1 MTSYNWKG
9 KTILVVDDN
18 ELNSKLLQRLIEP
31 TGAKVII
38 ATDGKPAIEACLKNQ
53 DINIIMMD
61 IQMPEMDGYE
71 ATKTIKSIRPEVP
84 VIAQTAYFVNEE
96 RQKMQDAGC
105 DEYISKP
112 IRRNELLELLNKYLM
127 I

>member
-127 I
+127 V